1 MPVDQTNDRR
11 VPVTVISG
19 FLGAGKTTLLNRLL
33 ARPEMAGAAVI
44 INEFGEVAIDHLLV
58 EDMPGDA
65 VLLESGCVCCAI
77 RGDLVDTMGRM
88 MWQADNGE
96 LPAFDRLVVETSGI
110 ADPAP
115 VLQTVISDPL
125 LTPRYKLNGLVTVAD
140 AVNGLSQIET
150 FPEAEKQ
157 AALASRLLISKTD
170 IAEPAA
176 AEALRRRLRALNAAA
191 PIRDVVLGDIDCAEI
206 LGDADF
212 DPDEAAGNLAA
223 WLSIGAEDAGPQGDH
238 GHHDH
243 AHLDHGVRSFC
254 LVREAPLPWAGVR
267 DWLDSVTSLRG
278 VDLLRVKGIVAVE
291 GEDRPVIVH
300 GVQHVFHP
308 PRFLAAWPDGDRRS
322 RIVCITRGIVEA
334 DMANALDA
342 AVGNRPD

>member
-1 MPVDQTNDRR
+1 MSCNQTNDHH
-11 VPVTVISG
+11 VPVTVVSG

-33 ARPEMAGAAVI
+33 AQPAMAGAAVI

-88 MWQADNGE
+88 MWQAENGE

-110 ADPAP
+110 SDPAP
-115 VLQTVISDPL
+115 VLQTVMSDPM
-125 LTPRYKLNGLVTVAD
+125 LTPLYKLNGLVTVVD
-140 AVNGLSQIET
+140 AVNGLSQIEN

-170 IAEPAA
+170 IADPAA
-176 AEALRRRLRALNAAA
+176 LDALRRRLRSLNPAA
-191 PIRDVVLGDIDCAEI
+191 PVRDVVLGAVDCAEI
-206 LGDADF
+206 LGDTDF
-212 DPDEAAGNLAA
+212 DPGEAARDPED
-223 WLSIGAEDAGPQGDH
+223 WLSALTGEAGDH
-238 GHHDH
+238 REHGHRDGNRH
-243 AHLDHGVRSFC
+243 AVRSFC
-254 LVREAPLPWAGVR
+254 LVREAPLPWEGVR
-267 DWLDSVTSLRG
+267 AWLDSVTTLRG
-278 VDLLRVKGIVAVE
+278 ADLLRVKGIIAVE
-291 GEDRPVIVH
+291 GEERPVVLH

-308 PRFLAAWPDGDRRS
+308 PRFLDAWPGDDRRS
-322 RIVCITRGIVEA
+322 RIVCIARGIAES

-342 AVGNRPD
+342 AVGNRPN

>member
-1 MPVDQTNDRR
+1 MTGSQTNDRR

-33 ARPEMAGAAVI
+33 GRPEMAGAAVI

-58 EDMPGDA
+58 ENMPGDA

-88 MWQADNGE
+88 MWQVDNGE

-115 VLQTVISDPL
+115 VLQTVISDPI
-125 LTPRYKLNGLVTVAD
+125 LTPRYKLNGLVTVTD
-140 AVNGLSQIET
+140 AVNGRYQIET

-157 AALASRLLISKTD
+157 VALASRLLISKID
-170 IAEPAA
+170 IAERGAP
-176 AEALRRRLRALNAAA
+176 ELLRGRLRALNAAA
-191 PIRDVVLGDIDCAEI
+191 PIRNVVLGDIDCAEI
-206 LGDADF
+206 FEDADF
-212 DPDEAAGNLAA
+212 DPNEAAGNLAV
-223 WLSIGAEDAGPQGDH
+223 WLSTGSEDARPHGDH
-238 GHHDH
+238 GHD
-243 AHLDHGVRSFC
+243 DHGVQSFC

-278 VDLLRVKGIVAVE
+278 ADLLRVKGIVAVE

-308 PRFLAAWPDGDRRS
+308 PRFLDAWQDSDRRS
-322 RIVCITRGIVEA
+322 RIVCITRGIAKA
-334 DMANALDA
+334 DLANALDA
-342 AVGNRPD
+342 AVRNRSN

>member
-1 MPVDQTNDRR
+1 MSGNQTNDSR

-115 VLQTVISDPL
+115 VLQTVISDPM

-140 AVNGLSQIET
+140 AVNGLAQIES

-176 AEALRRRLRALNAAA
+176 AEALRRRLRDLNAAA
-191 PIRDVVLGDIDCAEI
+191 PIRDVVLGEIDCAEI

-212 DPDEAAGNLAA
+212 DPAEAASNLAA
-223 WLSIGAEDAGPQGDH
+223 WLSVGAQVVDPHEDH
-238 GHHDH
+238 RHRHH
-243 AHLDHGVRSFC
+243 AVRSFSI
-254 LVREAPLPWAGVR
+254 VRETPLPWEDVCV
-267 DWLDSVTSLRG
+267 WLDSVTSLRG
-278 VDLLRVKGIVAVE
+278 ADLLRVKGIVAVE

-308 PRFLAAWPDGDRRS
+308 PRFLDAWPDTDRRS
-322 RIVCITRGIVEA
+322 RIVCITRGIAEA

-342 AVGNRPD
+342 AVGNRPN